1 MFCKSNCNTRHNKLS
16 HAHPATSL
24 SPKNVNSNSSSNDF
38 SGIKP
43 GHDNQGGRESSGKR
57 NVLQFLCNFSSI
69 DQKRAGWGLR
79 GELIDLG
86 AAFGTEGQSRQAH
99 EGPERK
105 IRGKE

>member
-1 MFCKSNCNTRHNKLS
+1 MLS
-16 HAHPATSL
+16 HAHLATSL

-86 AAFGTEGQSRQAH
+86 AAFGTEQA
-99 EGPERK
+99 EQAGA
-105 IRGKE
+105 

>member
-1 MFCKSNCNTRHNKLS
+1 MPILVVRPQACLE
-16 HAHPATSL
+16 
-24 SPKNVNSNSSSNDF
+24 NVNSNSSNDF

-43 GHDNQGGRESSGKR
+43 GHDNRGGGKR

-69 DQKRAGWGLR
+69 DQKRAGGGLR

-86 AAFGTEGQSRQAH
+86 AALPLGQRDRLQAH

-105 IRGKE
+105 IREKERARGENGR

>member
-1 MFCKSNCNTRHNKLS
+1 MPGQKLVS
-16 HAHPATSL
+16 E
-24 SPKNVNSNSSSNDF
+24 NVNSNSSNDF

-43 GHDNQGGRESSGKR
+43 GRDNRGGGKR

-69 DQKRAGWGLR
+69 DQKRAGGGLG

-86 AAFGTEGQSRQAH
+86 AALPLGQRGRQAH